1 MRPRILVVDD
11 EGILLNMFR
20 LALRALGCDMVGA
33 SSLAEG
39 LELGVSD
46 RYDLVLLD
54 NHFPE
59 GHGDSI
65 VPQLLAAQPE
75 VPIVVI
81 TGNDTDEHVAM
92 AIEHGAREVLKK
104 PFGLTG
110 LSQVVKRYCEGV
122 WSDATLVA

>member
-11 EGILLNMFR
+11 EGVLLNMFR

-33 SSLAEG
+33 SSLSEG
-39 LELGVSD
+39 LEAGVAE
-46 RYDLVLLD
+46 RFDLILLD

-59 GHGDSI
+59 GHGDSV
-65 VPQLLAAQPE
+65 VPSLLAAHPD

-81 TGNDTDEHVAM
+81 TGNETDEHVAI
-92 AIEHGAREVLKK
+92 AIQHGAREVLKK

-110 LSQVVKRYCEGV
+110 LSQVVKRYCDAA
-122 WSDATLVA
+122 WNDATLVA